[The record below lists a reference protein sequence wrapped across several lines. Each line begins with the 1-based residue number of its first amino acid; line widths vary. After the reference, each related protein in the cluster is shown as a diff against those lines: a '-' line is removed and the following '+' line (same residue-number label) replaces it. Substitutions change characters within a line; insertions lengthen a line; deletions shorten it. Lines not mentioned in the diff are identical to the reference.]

1 MIGTEDVPGKRSTQ
15 DVIRALPTVLLHDHL
30 DGGLRPST
38 LLELA
43 HEIGYELPADE
54 PEALAA
60 WFVEA
65 ASSLRLERYL
75 ETFEH
80 TVAVLQSAPALT
92 RVAREAVLDLA
103 DDGVVYAELRFA
115 PELHQRAGLELRDV
129 LDAVLAGVAE
139 GRQETGLRAGVLV
152 CGMRQADRFEETA
165 ALALAARD
173 RGVVGFD
180 LAGPEE
186 GFPPTRAARALAGL
200 AQAYFPITLHAGEG
214 AGVVSVEQA
223 LEVGALRL
231 GHGARL
237 VDDLTLVDGAPERTV
252 LGRLA
257 HWVRDRRIA
266 LEMCP
271 SSNIQTGAARD
282 VAHHP
287 ATLLHRLGFAV
298 TVNTDNRLISGTSQ
312 SRELALLVDE
322 AGWTLD
328 DVRDVTVTAAR
339 SSFLHHDEREAL
351 VADLILPAYGSST
364 GGRHSR

>member
-1 MIGTEDVPGKRSTQ
+1 MTQQESEPGKRGTQ

-30 DGGLRPST
+30 DGGLRPDT
-38 LLELA
+38 LLDLA
-43 HEIGYELPADE
+43 HQAGHPLPADD
-54 PEALAA
+54 PGALGD
-60 WFVEA
+60 WFVAA
-65 ASSLRLERYL
+65 ASSFSLERYL
-75 ETFEH
+75 ETFGH
-80 TVAVLQSAPALT
+80 TVAVMQTVPALA

-115 PELHQRAGLELRDV
+115 PEQHQRAGLSLEAI

-139 GRQETGLRAGVLV
+139 GREQTGLRAGVIV
-152 CGMRQADRFEETA
+152 CAMRQADRFDELA

-186 GFPPTRAARALAGL
+186 GFPPTRAAHALADL
-200 AQAYFPITLHAGEG
+200 ARASFPVTLHAGEAAG
-214 AGVVSVEQA
+214 AVSIAQA
-223 LEVGALRL
+223 LEVGAVRL
-231 GHGARL
+231 GHGVRL
-237 VDDLTLVDGAPERTV
+237 VDDLVDGGPQHTL

-266 LEMCP
+266 LEVCP
-271 SSNIQTGAARD
+271 SSNIQTGAAAD
-282 VAHHP
+282 IAQHP
-287 ATLLHRLGFAV
+287 VTLLHRLGFAV
-298 TVNTDNRLISGTSQ
+298 TVNTDNRLMSGTSQ

-328 DVRDVTVTAAR
+328 DVRDVTLTAAR

-351 VADLILPAYGSST
+351 VADVILPAYGSST